1 MVRLFAEVF
10 FELGM
15 LAVLNLM
22 VVDWSN
28 PFKAASFSNILAVVA
43 TATIPCVIL
52 MLVYFYT
59 K

>member
-1 MVRLFAEVF
+1 
-10 FELGM
+10 M